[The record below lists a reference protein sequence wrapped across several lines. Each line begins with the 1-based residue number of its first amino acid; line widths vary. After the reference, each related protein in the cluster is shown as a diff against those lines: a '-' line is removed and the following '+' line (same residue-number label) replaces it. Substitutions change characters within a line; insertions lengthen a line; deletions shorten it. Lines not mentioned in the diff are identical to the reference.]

1 MNHQQLIDTISAET
15 HVKKMDVLAVL
26 RQLAIEIRGELAVSG
41 AITLHHIGT
50 FKAVETPE
58 RQGRN
63 PNTGDSITIAAGKR
77 VKFKA
82 AKGLKEAL

>member
-1 MNHQQLIDTISAET
+1 MNHQQLIDTINAET
-15 HVKKMDVLAVL
+15 GVKKVDVLAVL
-26 RQLAIEIRGELAVSG
+26 RQLPIAIGAELAASG
-41 AITLHHIGT
+41 TITLHNVGT
-50 FKAVETPE
+50 FKAIETGE

-63 PNTGDSITIAAGKR
+63 PNTGEAITIAAGKR